1 MPYMAVGS
9 RQILYSDSSAPA
21 LVGDQPREV
30 ASVSDNAVMQPQ
42 TVVVPP
48 GGLPPHLGQFLD
60 STV

>member
-9 RQILYSDSSAPA
+9 RQILYSDSTAPA
-21 LVGDQPREV
+21 MVGDQPREV
-30 ASVSDNAVMQPQ
+30 ASVSDNPIVQPQ
-42 TVVVPP
+42 TLVVPP

>member
-21 LVGDQPREV
+21 LVGDQPRDI
-30 ASVSDNAVMQPQ
+30 ASVSDNAVVQ
-42 TVVVPP
+42 TQTAVVPP